1 MLLLK
6 GMFGE
11 VSNQNSIFTGIFVH
25 FLLSFIF
32 FSFSAHLL
40 LADAY
45 LAEDRIYYGADT
57 YNINYKDKIIT
68 ARGNAYYKKGSA
80 SVTARRIVIHYA
92 ENEKKAFFFD
102 NVRIRETDRGYELKG
117 DYGEAFFRDDYYVVT
132 GNVMFS
138 DEKRRVYAG
147 RAESMRLDDF
157 RFSDGVTYTDDSVAI
172 QSRTLDLREDDSA
185 LFQDDVL
192 AHFTESGDELYC
204 RVLTHFI
211 ETGNSEFREDVVYM
225 QKETD
230 AGDER
235 PLVIKAEMAQYFHD
249 TDLFLLMD
257 GVYVTDGKYS
267 LRGPMVKY
275 FREFQVL
282 ESIGSTVLHDGKRT
296 IYCDRMQLD
305 VDEREMAFFGSIR
318 GVIDVD

>member
-1 MLLLK
+1 
-6 GMFGE
+6 MFGE
-11 VSNQNSIFTGIFVH
+11 VSKQNSNLRGIFVH
-25 FLLSFIF
+25 FIRIFVF
-32 FSFSAHLL
+32 FSLSAPFLF
-40 LADAY
+40 ADAY

-57 YNINYKDKIIT
+57 YKINYKDEIIT
-68 ARGNAYYKKGSA
+68 ALGNAYYRKGSA
-80 SVTARRIVIHYA
+80 SVYARRIVIHYA

-102 NVRIRETDRGYELKG
+102 DVRLLEKDRGYELEG
-117 DYGEAFFRDDYYVVT
+117 DYGEALFRDDHYVVT
-132 GNVMFS
+132 GNVVFM
-138 DEKRRVYAG
+138 DEKMRVSAE
-147 RAESMRLDDF
+147 RAESVRFEDF
-157 RFSDGVTYTDDSVAI
+157 RFFDEVTYSDESVTI

-185 LFQDDVL
+185 LFQGDVY

-211 ETGNSEFREDVVYM
+211 DKGNSEFREDVIYI

-235 PLVIKAEMAQYFHD
+235 PFVIKAEMAQYFRD

-257 GVYVTDGKYS
+257 GVYATDGRYS

-275 FREFQVL
+275 FREFQIL
-282 ESIGSTVLHDGKRT
+282 ESIGSTVVHDGKRT

-305 VDEREMAFFGSIR
+305 VDEEEMAFFGSIR